1 MPPPTTLLLVRHGR
15 TPTTGVV
22 LPGRA
27 PGLSLAPAGRA
38 DAEAAAARI
47 ARLGRVAAVYSSPLE
62 RARETAAPIARDQGL
77 PVLIEPELSDL
88 NIGGWTGVKIDEA
101 RRRPEWMAIQQ
112 YPNGFRFPGGESFA
126 EMQGRISATL
136 AGLAA
141 RHTGQTVVAVSH
153 ADPIKAAVAG
163 ARGQGLEQF
172 QRIFVSPGSIT
183 VLVFDADRP
192 RVLAVNTLDGDLEG
206 LVPR

>member
-62 RARETAAPIARDQGL
+62 RAWETAAPIARNHGL
-77 PVLIEPELSDL
+77 RVLIEPKLSDL
-88 NIGGWTGVKIDEA
+88 NIGGWTGLKIAEA
-101 RRRPEWMAIQQ
+101 RRRPEWVAIQQ
-112 YPNGFRFPGGESFA
+112 HPNGFRFPGGESFA
-126 EMQGRISATL
+126 EMQARMSATL
-136 AGLAA
+136 AELAA
-141 RHTGQTVVAVSH
+141 RHAGETVVAVSH

-172 QRIFVSPGSIT
+172 QGIFVSPGSIT
-183 VLVFDADRP
+183 VLAFDTNGP
-192 RVLAVNTLDGDLEG
+192 RVLAVNTRDGDLER

>member
-15 TPTTGVV
+15 TPTTGII

-27 PGLSLAPAGRA
+27 PGLGLAPAGRA

-62 RARETAAPIARDQGL
+62 RARETAAPIARDHGL
-77 PVLIEPELSDL
+77 PVLFETELSDL
-88 NIGGWTGVKIDEA
+88 NIGGWTGMKIDEA
-101 RRRPEWMAIQQ
+101 RRRPEWVAIQQ
-112 YPNGFRFPGGESFA
+112 YPAGFRFPGGESFT
-126 EMQGRISATL
+126 EMQARMTATL
-136 AGLAA
+136 ARLAA
-141 RHTGQTVVAVSH
+141 LHSGEIVVAVSH

-163 ARGQGLEQF
+163 ARGQGLEEF

-183 VLVFDADRP
+183 VLAFDADKP
-192 RVLAVNTLDGDLEG
+192 RVLAVNTLDGELQG
-206 LVPR
+206 VVPR